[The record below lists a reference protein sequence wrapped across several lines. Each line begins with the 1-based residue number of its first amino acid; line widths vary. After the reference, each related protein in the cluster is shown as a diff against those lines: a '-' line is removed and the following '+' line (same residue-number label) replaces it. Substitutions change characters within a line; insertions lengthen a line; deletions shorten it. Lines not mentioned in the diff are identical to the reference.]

1 MTEETRISIALERI
15 ATALETIAECEI
27 KSVALSN
34 KFADTNENMNKLLKN
49 LNAEP
54 LRVEK
59 PPNMTK
65 EEFIAKLEKDLKPY
79 REKFKLQSYSD

>member
-15 ATALETIAECEI
+15 ATALETIAECEV

-34 KFADTNENMNKLLKN
+34 KFADTNESLGNLLEN
-49 LNAEP
+49 INAAQ
-54 LRVEK
+54 LRAEK
-59 PPNMTK
+59 PPSITK
-65 EEFIAKLEKDLKPY
+65 